1 MRALRTHYDNLQIQ
15 EGAGPEVIKASYKAL
30 AQKWHPDRN
39 QDNPDE
45 AERIFKIITSAFEV
59 LSDSETRAKYDA
71 WLVEQRKGST
81 PPPVAQYASPQPAKP
96 ERRPYDTR
104 GNVWTPHK
112 PDQASTGTNGSS
124 SHRTPQQSHV
134 HLPEQGFKP
143 FRVLVIVVLV
153 TAWFLVFGN
162 QWTIETVIGN
172 LFSR

>member
-1 MRALRTHYDNLQIQ
+1 MRTHYDNLQIQ

-30 AQKWHPDRN
+30 ANKWHPDK
-39 QDNPDE
+39 NPDKPEE
-45 AERIFKIITSAFEV
+45 AARVFRIITSAYEV
-59 LSDSETRAKYDA
+59 LSDSEARAMYDA
-71 WLVEQRKGST
+71 WLVEQRRVST
-81 PPPVAQYASPQPAKP
+81 PNPGAHKASPQTAKP
-96 ERRPYDTR
+96 DRRPYDTH
-104 GNVWTPHK
+104 GNVWTPPK

-124 SHRTPQQSHV
+124 SHRTPPQSHV

-162 QWTIETVIGN
+162 QWTIESVIGH

>member
-1 MRALRTHYDNLQIQ
+1 MHTHYDNLQVK

-39 QDNPDE
+39 PDKAEE
-45 AERIFKIITSAFEV
+45 AARVFRIITSAYEV
-59 LSDSETRAKYDA
+59 LSDPEMRAKYDA

-81 PPPVAQYASPQPAKP
+81 PNPGANYTSPQPTQR
-96 ERRPYDTR
+96 ERRPYDNH
-104 GNVWTPHK
+104 GNTWTPPK
-112 PDQASTGTNGSS
+112 PDPSPTGAGA
-124 SHRTPQQSHV
+124 HHGVPPQRNA

-153 TAWFLVFGN
+153 TAWFLVFGK
-162 QWTIETVIGN
+162 QWTIETLLGH